1 MMPSPVPLAQVD
13 LERSGDRRSE
23 NAPLGQCCRHGSWLL
38 ALALSACSLSA
49 CLLSAC
55 SPDSLSYTDTDVI
68 VTVRDLGRS
77 YAPYRTYAL
86 PDTVI
91 DVCSLAVPG
100 AGGAAGAAGAGGG
113 PDGSAG
119 ADDTGSN
126 EDCQP
131 LEHDFDDDILAA
143 IRDNLRELGFS
154 QVSADESPDVTIL
167 PAAVAQ
173 ESWYV
178 YYPYCD
184 YWYGYCFDYPWGPT
198 AVSYPLGTLAMYMVA
213 SREADGATGKVPV
226 IWLGVVSGLMSG
238 SHELDKDRIE
248 TNIGQAFA
256 QSAYLGE
263 GK

>member
-13 LERSGDRRSE
+13 LERSGELRSE
-23 NAPLGQCCRHGSWLL
+23 NALLRLCRRHGAWLVAV
-38 ALALSACSLSA
+38 ALT
-49 CLLSAC
+49 AC
-55 SPDSLSYTDTDVI
+55 SPDSLSYTDTDVV

-77 YAPYRTYAL
+77 YAPYRTFAL
-86 PDTVI
+86 PDEVI
-91 DVCSLAVPG
+91 DVCNLPAPG
-100 AGGAAGAAGAGGG
+100 AGGAAGAAGAGGS
-113 PDGSAG
+113 DDSGS
-119 ADDTGSN
+119 DS
-126 EDCQP
+126 DCQE
-131 LEHDFDDDILAA
+131 LEHDFDEEILAE
-143 IRDNLRELGFS
+143 IRHNLDELGFDE
-154 QVSADESPDVTIL
+154 VAADENPDVMLL

-198 AVSYPLGTLAMYMVA
+198 AVSYPMGTLAMYMV
-213 SREADGATGKVPV
+213 SWRDADSATQKIPV

-238 SHELDKDRIE
+238 SHELDQDRIE

>member
-1 MMPSPVPLAQVD
+1 MMPSPVPLAHVD
-13 LERSGDRRSE
+13 LARSGDRRSE
-23 NAPLGQCCRHGSWLL
+23 NAPLGLCCRGFWLL
-38 ALALSACSLSA
+38 ACVLPV
-49 CLLSAC
+49 SAC

-91 DVCSLAVPG
+91 DICSLPEPGAGG
-100 AGGAAGAAGAGGG
+100 AGGAAGAG
-113 PDGSAG
+113 G
-119 ADDTGSN
+119 ADDSGSDD
-126 EDCQP
+126 DCQE
-131 LEHDFDDDILAA
+131 LEHDFDEQILAA
-143 IRDNLRELGFS
+143 IRDNLADLGFS
-154 QVSADESPDVTIL
+154 EVDADENPDVTVL
-167 PAAVAQ
+167 PAAIAQ
-173 ESWYV
+173 DSWYV

-198 AVSYPLGTLAMYMVA
+198 AVSYPMGTLAMYMVA
-213 SREADGATGKVPV
+213 SSEADNATNKVPV
-226 IWLGVVSGLMSG
+226 IWLGIVSGLMSG
-238 SHELDKDRIE
+238 SHELDQDRIE